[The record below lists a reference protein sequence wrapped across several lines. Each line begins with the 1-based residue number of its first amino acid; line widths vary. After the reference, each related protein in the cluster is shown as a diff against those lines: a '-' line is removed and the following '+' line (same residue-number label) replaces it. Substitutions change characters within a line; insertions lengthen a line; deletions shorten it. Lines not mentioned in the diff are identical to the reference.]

1 MLNGIF
7 IRCFSPSAY
16 RIDKEAEVKVSFL
29 FLAQPNSSN
38 AYSSRDDDG

>member
-1 MLNGIF
+1 ML
-7 IRCFSPSAY
+7 SPSAY

-38 AYSSRDDDG
+38 ACLLKQG